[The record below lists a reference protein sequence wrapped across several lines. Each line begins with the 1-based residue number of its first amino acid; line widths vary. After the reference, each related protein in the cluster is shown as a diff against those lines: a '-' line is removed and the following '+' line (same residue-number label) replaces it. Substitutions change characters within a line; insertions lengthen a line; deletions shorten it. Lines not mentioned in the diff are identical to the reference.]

1 MLRTIAA
8 LLAVAAS
15 TADGAS
21 AEARGIILRLR
32 ESDALREA
40 VCADLGCGPRGGS
53 GELPASSA
61 WPRRLAGDDGNATDG
76 SGSGGSGSDGS
87 GSGETCGSDRHSIFA
102 LTCRPG
108 QENDP
113 SHPCAYYDRTT
124 LGIVIAILMGFTMV
138 VERALAALEAAT
150 AQREVSKARA

>member
-15 TADGAS
+15 TADAAS

-40 VCADLGCGPRGGS
+40 VCADLGCGPRGRP
-53 GELPASSA
+53 GELPALSL

-76 SGSGGSGSDGS
+76 SDGGGSDGS